1 MVTIIKTPQ
10 QGRCTLSKRTVLLL
24 LLIFVA
30 VVCFHWFSLIISLG
44 DAIVMG
50 DVDRGM
56 PKLRSQNQQ
65 TEHQEVPLS
74 KIKGIQQPDVIPEVA
89 NQSTNK
95 STDQIQRLLV
105 QQTQP
110 ILQQLSQLSQL
121 IPISK
126 EQDKESKFLTAI
138 RKECIP
144 GRDDKKGD
152 INPTTHRN
160 RECLRH
166 VPLGKQHPQDGIEL
180 EQRMKQQKPRIG
192 IMMTPGY
199 ISKGIGM
206 WIKHALENTMKLSG
220 MEIEILFTSQV
231 PVYGY
236 GKSHGF
242 TKLIRV
248 VVLPLPLAVGDFYLY
263 SVNAMQANEGR
274 ENGDSLEMIDKDAIQ
289 NTAPPT
295 ASVINRYLQLILRW
309 HCRLSHV
316 SAHTSM
322 FTLSLEDVLKDPID
336 MLDRILQFVWREDWE
351 WEGGN
356 KKAGSGKKLWKQ
368 TAIDLVGAELDN
380 KGSSLQSLLEHVSE
394 ILPAVSNA
402 GQNNDLITAIQ
413 SSFANEMKLSKDM
426 TAWPC
431 PSFWEGENDND
442 KYFANALVPN
452 CKEDDPFVRCTVNR
466 DRCEVRGDP
475 KCK

>member
-74 KIKGIQQPDVIPEVA
+74 KIKGIQQPDVI
-89 NQSTNK
+89 
-95 STDQIQRLLV
+95 DQIQRLLV

-160 RECLRH
+160 RLH
-166 VPLGKQHPQDGIEL
+166 
-180 EQRMKQQKPRIG
+180 
-192 IMMTPGY
+192 
-199 ISKGIGM
+199 S
-206 WIKHALENTMKLSG
+206 
-220 MEIEILFTSQV
+220 
-231 PVYGY
+231 
-236 GKSHGF
+236 
-242 TKLIRV
+242 
-248 VVLPLPLAVGDFYLY
+248 LPLRTNPTTTTIPRSQPSRVTHPSKEAPHP
-263 SVNAMQANEGR
+263 SSSHNSNNA
-274 ENGDSLEMIDKDAIQ
+274 S
-289 NTAPPT
+289 
-295 ASVINRYLQLILRW
+295 Y
-309 HCRLSHV
+309 
-316 SAHTSM
+316 
-322 FTLSLEDVLKDPID
+322 
-336 MLDRILQFVWREDWE
+336 
-351 WEGGN
+351 
-356 KKAGSGKKLWKQ
+356 
-368 TAIDLVGAELDN
+368 
-380 KGSSLQSLLEHVSE
+380 
-394 ILPAVSNA
+394 
-402 GQNNDLITAIQ
+402 
-413 SSFANEMKLSKDM
+413 
-426 TAWPC
+426 
-431 PSFWEGENDND
+431 
-442 KYFANALVPN
+442 
-452 CKEDDPFVRCTVNR
+452 
-466 DRCEVRGDP
+466 
-475 KCK
+475 

>member
-74 KIKGIQQPDVIPEVA
+74 KIKGIQQPDVISEVA

-110 ILQQLSQLSQL
+110 ILQQLSQLSLL

-152 INPTTHRN
+152 INPTTHRS
-160 RECLRH
+160 RLH
-166 VPLGKQHPQDGIEL
+166 
-180 EQRMKQQKPRIG
+180 
-192 IMMTPGY
+192 
-199 ISKGIGM
+199 S
-206 WIKHALENTMKLSG
+206 
-220 MEIEILFTSQV
+220 
-231 PVYGY
+231 
-236 GKSHGF
+236 
-242 TKLIRV
+242 
-248 VVLPLPLAVGDFYLY
+248 LPLRTNPTTTTIPRSQPSRVTHP
-263 SVNAMQANEGR
+263 SKETPHPSSSHNSNNA
-274 ENGDSLEMIDKDAIQ
+274 S
-289 NTAPPT
+289 
-295 ASVINRYLQLILRW
+295 Y
-309 HCRLSHV
+309 
-316 SAHTSM
+316 
-322 FTLSLEDVLKDPID
+322 
-336 MLDRILQFVWREDWE
+336 
-351 WEGGN
+351 
-356 KKAGSGKKLWKQ
+356 
-368 TAIDLVGAELDN
+368 
-380 KGSSLQSLLEHVSE
+380 
-394 ILPAVSNA
+394 
-402 GQNNDLITAIQ
+402 
-413 SSFANEMKLSKDM
+413 
-426 TAWPC
+426 
-431 PSFWEGENDND
+431 
-442 KYFANALVPN
+442 
-452 CKEDDPFVRCTVNR
+452 
-466 DRCEVRGDP
+466 
-475 KCK
+475 